1 MSSRISCG
9 VALEHLN
16 VPRKFCCTANPAPT
30 DRQAKMSSGSN
41 ESSMSERSSRLVGK
55 LVITL
60 LGFAII
66 AIPLAGLTWEFISDL
81 ISAQLTARSALF
93 GIPAMIA
100 LAVVLWL
107 ASRALAK
114 LDSSMSSRSM

>member
-1 MSSRISCG
+1 MFRASF
-9 VALEHLN
+9 AA
-16 VPRKFCCTANPAPT
+16 PRTPVPT
-30 DRQAKMSSGSN
+30 DLQAKMSSGSN
-41 ESSMSERSSRLVGK
+41 ESSMSERSSRPVGK

-66 AIPLAGLTWEFISDL
+66 AIPLAGLTWEFISEV
-81 ISAQLTARSALF
+81 ISARLTARSALF

-114 LDSSMSSRSM
+114 LDSSMSSRTV